1 MRKRFSIEVLALL
14 YLLAYIPYA
23 LVVRWLA
30 SVNYSPL
37 GRPLS
42 GLEILPATMILSGAL
57 TLLFAGLS
65 GWSKHAHHRKLLG
78 VSIPWPTRWTLLS
91 GIGTS
96 LLLFTVPLSFTF
108 QGVSIPFMQL
118 LMRGDV
124 LVIAPLVD
132 LVSGRRVAW
141 YSWAALLLVAA
152 GLVLTISHRGG
163 LHLPPLAI
171 LTVVLYAL
179 GYFVRLAVMTKI
191 GKTGDPNATK
201 GYFVEEKLVAIPLAV
216 AALALISISGLGA
229 QGGELTF
236 GFIQIWSSNQLGAIL
251 VLSGLL
257 VLISIFSLLIL
268 LDPRENTFCVP
279 LERSASVLAGTA
291 AAYILAAMALGKPPT
306 PAELTGAILLIS
318 AIAILALGPRLR
330 LAPGLQVR
338 G

>member
-1 MRKRFSIEVLALL
+1 MRKRFSVEMLALL

-23 LVVRWLA
+23 LAVRWLA
-30 SVNYSPL
+30 SVNYPPL

-42 GLEILPATMILSGAL
+42 GLEILPATMILSGVL
-57 TLLFAGLS
+57 TVLFAVFS
-65 GWSKHAHHRKLLG
+65 GWSKQAHHRKILG

-152 GLVLTISHRGG
+152 GLALTISHRGG
-163 LHLPPLAI
+163 LHLPPLAMV
-171 LTVVLYAL
+171 TVLLYAL
-179 GYFVRLAVMTKI
+179 GYFVRLAAMTKV
-191 GKTGDPNATK
+191 GKTGDPRTTK

-216 AALALISISGLGA
+216 AALAVISITGLGA
-229 QGGELTF
+229 QGNELTF
-236 GFIQIWSSNQLGAIL
+236 GFVQVWSSNQLPAIL
-251 VLSGLL
+251 VLSALL
-257 VLISIFSLLIL
+257 VLISIFSLMIL

-291 AAYILAAMALGKPPT
+291 AAYILAAMSLGKAPT
-306 PAELTGAILLIS
+306 PAELTGAILLIA
-318 AIAILALGPRLR
+318 AITLLVVGPRLQP
-330 LAPGLQVR
+330 AFKLQAR